1 MDIFHLNGHEFVE
14 LKNLLKLA
22 GLCESGGAAK
32 VAIAEGRVTVD
43 GAVELRKGCK
53 IRAGQVVAFEGH
65 SVAVKA

>member
-1 MDIFHLNGHEFVE
+1 MDEFQLKGHEFVE

-32 VAIAEGRVTVD
+32 AAIAEGRVTVD

-53 IRAGQVVAFEGH
+53 IRAGQVVGFDGRT
-65 SVAVKA
+65 VTVTG